1 MYICGKQTYMQIL
14 RIYQTSINDRFI
26 TQAADTLRA
35 GGVIIYPTDTLYA
48 IGCSALSVPAIEK
61 VCRLKGINPQK
72 NTLSIICSNISQAS
86 EYARIDNTAF
96 NILRSHV
103 PGPYTFI
110 LPAATTLPKVFKGRR
125 EVGVR
130 IPDNAIARS
139 LAEELGA
146 PLLTTSLPSD
156 GLTTEEITLP
166 EEISLRA
173 ENIPT
178 VDMIIDGGTGG
189 YIPSTIVDLTDSKSP
204 VIVREGAG
212 EIDF

>member
-1 MYICGKQTYMQIL
+1 MQIL

-103 PGPYTFI
+103 PGLYTFI

-178 VDMIIDGGTGG
+178 VDMMIDGGTGG

>member
-1 MYICGKQTYMQIL
+1 MQIL
-14 RIYQTSINDRFI
+14 RIYPTSINDRFI

-48 IGCSALSVPAIEK
+48 IGCSAMSAPAIEK

-110 LPAATTLPKVFKGRR
+110 LPASTTLPKVFKGRR

-146 PLLTTSLPSD
+146 PLLTTSLHSD

-173 ENIPT
+173 ENIPA
-178 VDMIIDGGTGG
+178 VDMMIDGGSGG

-212 EIDF
+212 KIDF

>member
-1 MYICGKQTYMQIL
+1 MQIL

-48 IGCSALSVPAIEK
+48 IGCNALSASAIEK

-86 EYARIDNTAF
+86 EYTRIDNTAF

-178 VDMIIDGGTGG
+178 VDMMIDGGTGG

>member
-1 MYICGKQTYMQIL
+1 MQIL

-178 VDMIIDGGTGG
+178 VDMMIDGGTGG

>member
-1 MYICGKQTYMQIL
+1 MQIL

>member
-1 MYICGKQTYMQIL
+1 MQIL
-14 RIYQTSINDRFI
+14 RIYPTSINDRFI
-26 TQAADTLRA
+26 AQAADILRA
-35 GGVIIYPTDTLYA
+35 GGVIIYPTDTFYA

-72 NTLSIICSNISQAS
+72 NTLSIICPNISQAS

-96 NILRSHV
+96 NILRSHT

-130 IPDNAIARS
+130 IPDNAIARA

-156 GLTTEEITLP
+156 GLSPEEITLP
-166 EEISLRA
+166 EEIALRA
-173 ENIPT
+173 ENMPA
-178 VDMIIDGGTGG
+178 VDMMIDGGCGG
-189 YIPSTIVDLTDSKSP
+189 DVPSTIVDLTDSKSP
-204 VIVREGAG
+204 AIIREGAG